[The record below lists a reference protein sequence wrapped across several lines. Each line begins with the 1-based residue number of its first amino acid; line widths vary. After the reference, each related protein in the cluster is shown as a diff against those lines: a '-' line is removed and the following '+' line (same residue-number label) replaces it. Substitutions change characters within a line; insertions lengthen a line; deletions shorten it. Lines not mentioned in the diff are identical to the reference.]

1 MDRSWVHKKNGF
13 TLIELLAGILI
24 SAILLAGLYSVF
36 FSQKTAFSAQEQ
48 VAEMNQN
55 IRAALDL
62 MTREIRLAGYK
73 TSTSAFTGIA
83 TATSNSIRILADLNQ
98 DGDTADDNEDISYT
112 YNAGALQICRNG
124 ISLPTP
130 EPVAD
135 NITGISFQYTLK
147 DGTVTSAPASP
158 ADIRKITISITAR
171 TTRPDQGTGTYR
183 SITLSSD
190 ITLRN
195 FAL

>member
-1 MDRSWVHKKNGF
+1 VIRSNRAF
-13 TLIELLAGILI
+13 TIIELLVGILI
-24 SAILLAGLYSVF
+24 SAVLLAGLYSVF
-36 FSQKTAFSAQEQ
+36 FSQQTAFSAQEQ

-73 TSTSAFTGIA
+73 TSTSTFNGIA
-83 TATSNSIRILADLNQ
+83 AATSNSIRILADLNQ

-124 ISLPTP
+124 TSL
-130 EPVAD
+130 PVAD
-135 NITGISFQYTLK
+135 SITNLSLQYTLK
-147 DGTVTSAPASP
+147 DGTVTSAPADL
-158 ADIRKITISITAR
+158 ADIQKVTISITAR
-171 TTRPDQGTGTYR
+171 TAHPDRGTGSYR

-190 ITLRN
+190 ITPRN
-195 FAL
+195 LVS

>member
-1 MDRSWVHKKNGF
+1 MDRSWVGKKKGF
-13 TLIELLAGILI
+13 TLIELLAGILV

-36 FSQKTAFSAQEQ
+36 FSQQMAFSAQEQ

-55 IRAALDL
+55 VRAALDL

-73 TSTSAFTGIA
+73 TSTSTFNGIA

-112 YNAGALQICRNG
+112 YDAAARQICRNG
-124 ISLPTP
+124 ISLPV

-135 NITGISFQYTLK
+135 NVTNLSLQYTLK
-147 DGTVTSAPASP
+147 NGTVTSAPANP
-158 ADIRKITISITAR
+158 ADIRKVTISITAR

-183 SITLSSD
+183 TITLSSD
-190 ITLRN
+190 IALRN
-195 FAL
+195 FAS

>member
-1 MDRSWVHKKNGF
+1 MDRSWMGKKNGF
-13 TLIELLAGILI
+13 TLIELMAGILI
-24 SAILLAGLYSVF
+24 SAIIMAGLYSVL
-36 FSQKTAFSAQEQ
+36 FSQQKAFSAQEQ

-73 TSTSAFTGIA
+73 TSTSTFDGIA
-83 TATSNSIRILADLNQ
+83 TATSESIRILADLNQ

-124 ISLPTP
+124 VGL
-130 EPVAD
+130 PVAD
-135 NITGISFQYTLK
+135 NITSLSLQYTLN
-147 DGTVTSAPASP
+147 DGTVTPAPANL
-158 ADIRKITISITAR
+158 ADIRKVTVSITTR
-171 TTRPDQGTGTYR
+171 TTHPDQGTGNYR

-195 FAL
+195 LAS

>member
-1 MDRSWVHKKNGF
+1 MDRSWVHKKCGF

-36 FSQKTAFSAQEQ
+36 FSQQTAFSAQEQ

-73 TSTSAFTGIA
+73 TSTSTFNGITA
-83 TATSNSIRILADLNQ
+83 ATSDSIRILADLNQ
-98 DGDTADDNEDISYT
+98 DGDTADDNEDITYT
-112 YNAGALQICRNG
+112 YNADDLQICRNG
-124 ISLPTP
+124 ISLPP
-130 EPVAD
+130 VPVAD
-135 NITGISFQYTLK
+135 NITNLFLQYTLK
-147 DGTVTSAPASP
+147 NGTVTSAPANL

-171 TTRPDQGTGTYR
+171 TTHPDRGTGTYR

-190 ITLRN
+190 IALRN
-195 FAL
+195 LVL

>member
-1 MDRSWVHKKNGF
+1 MDRSWMGKKNGF
-13 TLIELLAGILI
+13 TLIELLASILI

-36 FSQKTAFSAQEQ
+36 FSQQTAFSAQEQ

-73 TSTSAFTGIA
+73 TSTSTFNGIA

-98 DGDTADDNEDISYT
+98 DGDTADENEDISYT

-124 ISLPTP
+124 VGL
-130 EPVAD
+130 PVAD
-135 NITGISFQYTLK
+135 NITDFSLQYTLK
-147 DGTVTSAPASP
+147 DGTATSAPTNP
-158 ADIRKITISITAR
+158 ADIRKVTISITAR
-171 TTRPDQGTGTYR
+171 TTHADRGTGTHR

-190 ITLRN
+190 ITPRN
-195 FAL
+195 LAS

>member
-1 MDRSWVHKKNGF
+1 MDRSRLHKENGF

-36 FSQKTAFSAQEQ
+36 FSQQVAFSAQEQ

-73 TSTSAFTGIA
+73 TSTSTFNGIA

-98 DGDTADDNEDISYT
+98 DGDTADENEDISYT
-112 YNAGALQICRNG
+112 YNPSVLQICRSG
-124 ISLPTP
+124 IAPPSV
-130 EPVAD
+130 PVAD
-135 NITGISFQYTLK
+135 NVTNFSLQYTLK
-147 DGTVTSAPASP
+147 DGTVTSAPANL
-158 ADIRKITISITAR
+158 ADIRMVTISITAR
-171 TTRPDQGTGTYR
+171 TNRPDRNGTYR
-183 SITLSSD
+183 TITLSSD
-190 ITLRN
+190 ISPRN
-195 FAL
+195 LAS

>member
-1 MDRSWVHKKNGF
+1 MDRSRMDKKNGF
-13 TLIELLAGILI
+13 TIIELLAGILI

-36 FSQKTAFSAQEQ
+36 FSQQTAFSAQEE

-73 TSTSAFTGIA
+73 TSTSTFNGIA
-83 TATSNSIRILADLNQ
+83 AATSNSIRILADLNQ
-98 DGDTADDNEDISYT
+98 DGDTEDDNEDISYT

-124 ISLPTP
+124 TSL
-130 EPVAD
+130 PVAD
-135 NITGISFQYTLK
+135 SITNLSLQYTLK
-147 DGTVTSAPASP
+147 DGTVTSAPANL

-171 TTRPDQGTGTYR
+171 TAHPDRGTGGYR

-190 ITLRN
+190 ITPRN
-195 FAL
+195 LAS

>member
-24 SAILLAGLYSVF
+24 SAIILAGLYSVF
-36 FSQKTAFSAQEQ
+36 FSQQKAYSAQEQ

-73 TSTSAFTGIA
+73 TSTSTFNGIA
-83 TATSNSIRILADLNQ
+83 TATSNSIQILADLNQ
-98 DGDTADDNEDISYT
+98 DGDVADADENIIYT
-112 YNAGALQICRNG
+112 YNSGTMQICRNG
-124 ISLPTP
+124 VGL
-130 EPVAD
+130 PVAD
-135 NITGISFQYTLK
+135 NITSLSFQYTLK
-147 DGTVTSAPASP
+147 DGTVTSAPADL
-158 ADIRKITISITAR
+158 ADIRKITVSITAR
-171 TTRPDQGTGTYR
+171 TTHPDRSGSYR

-190 ITLRN
+190 ITPRN
-195 FAL
+195 LAS

>member
-1 MDRSWVHKKNGF
+1 MDRSWVHKENGF

-36 FSQKTAFSAQEQ
+36 FSQQIAFSAQEQ

-73 TSTSAFTGIA
+73 TSTSTFNGIT

-98 DGDTADDNEDISYT
+98 DGDTAGEDEDISYT
-112 YNAGALQICRNG
+112 YNAGALQICRSG
-124 ISLPTP
+124 SAPP
-130 EPVAD
+130 AVPVAD
-135 NITGISFQYTLK
+135 NVTNFSLQYTLK
-147 DGTVTSAPASP
+147 DGTVTSAPANP
-158 ADIRKITISITAR
+158 GDIRKVTISITAR
-171 TTRPDQGTGTYR
+171 TTHPDQRTGMYR

-190 ITLRN
+190 IALRN
-195 FAL
+195 LAF

>member
-1 MDRSWVHKKNGF
+1 MDRSGRDKKNGF

-24 SAILLAGLYSVF
+24 SAILMAGLYTVF
-36 FSQKTAFSAQEQ
+36 FSQQTAFSAQEE

-73 TSTSAFTGIA
+73 TSTSTFNGIA
-83 TATSNSIRILADLNQ
+83 AATSNSIRILADLNQ
-98 DGDTADDNEDISYT
+98 DGDTEDDNEDISYT

-124 ISLPTP
+124 TGL
-130 EPVAD
+130 PVAD
-135 NITGISFQYTLK
+135 GITSLSLQYVLK
-147 DGTVTSAPASP
+147 DGTVTSAPADP

-171 TTRPDQGTGTYR
+171 TAHPDRGTGGYR

-190 ITLRN
+190 ITPRN
-195 FAL
+195 LAS

>member
-1 MDRSWVHKKNGF
+1 MDRSGRDKKNGF

-24 SAILLAGLYSVF
+24 SAILMAGLYTVF
-36 FSQKTAFSAQEQ
+36 FSQQTAFSAQEE

-73 TSTSAFTGIA
+73 TSTSTFNGIA
-83 TATSNSIRILADLNQ
+83 AATSNSIRILADLNQ
-98 DGDTADDNEDISYT
+98 DGDTEDDNEDISYT

-124 ISLPTP
+124 TGLPLVP
-130 EPVAD
+130 LAD
-135 NITGISFQYTLK
+135 NISDLSLQYTLK
-147 DGTVTSAPASP
+147 DGTVTSAPADP
-158 ADIRKITISITAR
+158 ADIRKVTISITAR
-171 TTRPDQGTGTYR
+171 TAHRDRGTGGYR

-195 FAL
+195 